1 MAAPSQESLF
11 RTENSD
17 IPLLAEVIIP
27 VALPQNYTWSVPAS
41 MRDQVQIGIRVE
53 VNLGARRR
61 YAGIIKRLHTDK
73 PDFKPKPII
82 QVLDDHPIVTETQL
96 IFWTWIAQ
104 YYLCTE
110 GEVMSAALPTNFK
123 LSSET
128 WLRLLPAY
136 GEDFT
141 ALEDAEYLLA
151 EALSIKKQLRRS
163 EAQLILQ
170 NKQVYSIIHRLV
182 ELGIAELVESLQEKY
197 ASRLDTFISLHPTY
211 QDETTL
217 ADLLNG
223 GLRAPKQL
231 ELLLAYLDLKRDNDS
246 ITRTTLLKRASSTA
260 APLQALIE
268 KEILIAEKRSVGR
281 ITRPEAFVK
290 LDFTLSSYQ
299 ETALQSIRSQW
310 NQQDVCLIRGV
321 TGSGKT
327 HLYIQLIADAIQQ
340 GRQVLYLLPEIALTS
355 QIIRR
360 LQQHFGGGVGV
371 YHSRF
376 SGNERVE
383 IWNEVR
389 SGKIR
394 VMLGARSALFLPFT
408 DLGLIICDEEHDASF
423 KQQEGGFRYSA
434 RDLALVRAQQ
444 LDIPIVLGSA
454 TPSLE
459 SLHNVTLGRF
469 HHLSLPRRAGNAQ
482 PPTLKLIDLRAE
494 HVHAG
499 LSTTAA
505 TTIEKHLADQGQVLV
520 YINRRGYAPT
530 LACTACG
537 WVAPCLSCDA
547 RLTVYRHAARLRCHH
562 CGADREL
569 PRQCPQCGYAVKTVG
584 QGTERIE
591 ESLAETFQGIGIAR
605 LDRDV
610 VRRQD
615 ELEAVVS
622 RITSGDARILVGTQ
636 MIAKGHDFPDV
647 TLVVVLNA
655 DQGLFSTDFRAAE
668 RLAQTIVQVAGRAG
682 RGDRRGEVLIQTEYP
697 EHPLLRGLLEG
708 GYEAFA
714 SAALAERESAAWPPF
729 ARLAALRAS
738 ALQADWATDFL
749 AAARRA
755 APKAN
760 VRLLGPAPA
769 AMAKRAGRFHAQ
781 LLIESGER
789 AALHRFLD
797 RWVPAVEALPEV
809 RRVRWA
815 LDVDPLELF

>member
-1 MAAPSQESLF
+1 MTDEIIRVALDTPLRRTFDYLRDADSPAGMAGQRVRVPFGRREKIGFIVSI
-11 RTENSD
+11 ENQSEID
-17 IPLLAEVIIP
+17 NAKLKRISSYIDHQPTFDPALLTLLRWAADYYHHPLGEVIAT
-27 VALPQNYTWSVPAS
+27 ALPKLL
-41 MRDQVQIGIRVE
+41 R
-53 VNLGARRR
+53 
-61 YAGIIKRLHTDK
+61 
-73 PDFKPKPII
+73 
-82 QVLDDHPIVTETQL
+82 
-96 IFWTWIAQ
+96 
-104 YYLCTE
+104 E
-110 GEVMSAALPTNFK
+110 G
-123 LSSET
+123 
-128 WLRLLPAY
+128 
-136 GEDFT
+136 
-141 ALEDAEYLLA
+141 
-151 EALSIKKQLRRS
+151 
-163 EAQLILQ
+163 
-170 NKQVYSIIHRLV
+170 
-182 ELGIAELVESLQEKY
+182 
-197 ASRLDTFISLHPTY
+197 
-211 QDETTL
+211 
-217 ADLLNG
+217 
-223 GLRAPKQL
+223 
-231 ELLLAYLDLKRDNDS
+231 
-246 ITRTTLLKRASSTA
+246 
-260 APLQALIE
+260 APLQERSFVWAITTAGRRALEAGEAKRAPQQRALLERLARDEAGVPKDELADWPRWRDHARSLREREWAERREREHASALPPVQPDGLATGVPEPTPDQQAALDTI
-268 KEILIAEKRSVGR
+268 IASGDTGYR
-281 ITRPEAFVK
+281 AW
-290 LDFTLSSYQ
+290 L
-299 ETALQSIRSQW
+299 LQGI
-310 NQQDVCLIRGV
+310 

-327 HLYIQLIADAIQQ
+327 EVYLRLAERQLRA
-340 GRQVLYLLPEIALTS
+340 GRRVLILVPEIGLTPQLVGRFAKRFAGIPLAVLHS
-355 QIIRR
+355 GLTDTQRLEAWRR
-360 LQQHFGGGVGV
+360 SHDGSARLV
-371 YHSRF
+371 
-376 SGNERVE
+376 
-383 IWNEVR
+383 
-389 SGKIR
+389 
-394 VMLGARSALFLPFT
+394 LGTRSAVFAPIP
-408 DLGLIICDEEHDASF
+408 DLGMIVVDEEHDASF

>member
-1 MAAPSQESLF
+1 MTDEIIRVALDTPLRRTFDYLRDADSPAGMAGQRVRVPFGRREKIGFIVSI
-11 RTENSD
+11 ENQSEID
-17 IPLLAEVIIP
+17 NAKLKRISSYIDHQPTFDPALLTLLRWAADYYHHPLGEVIAT
-27 VALPQNYTWSVPAS
+27 ALPKLL
-41 MRDQVQIGIRVE
+41 R
-53 VNLGARRR
+53 
-61 YAGIIKRLHTDK
+61 
-73 PDFKPKPII
+73 
-82 QVLDDHPIVTETQL
+82 
-96 IFWTWIAQ
+96 
-104 YYLCTE
+104 E
-110 GEVMSAALPTNFK
+110 G
-123 LSSET
+123 
-128 WLRLLPAY
+128 
-136 GEDFT
+136 
-141 ALEDAEYLLA
+141 
-151 EALSIKKQLRRS
+151 
-163 EAQLILQ
+163 
-170 NKQVYSIIHRLV
+170 
-182 ELGIAELVESLQEKY
+182 
-197 ASRLDTFISLHPTY
+197 
-211 QDETTL
+211 
-217 ADLLNG
+217 
-223 GLRAPKQL
+223 
-231 ELLLAYLDLKRDNDS
+231 
-246 ITRTTLLKRASSTA
+246 
-260 APLQALIE
+260 APLQERSFVWAITTAGRRALEAGEAKRAPQQRALLERLARDEAGVPEDELADWPRWRDHARSLREREWAERREREHASALPPVQPDGLATGVPEPTPDQQAALDTI
-268 KEILIAEKRSVGR
+268 IASGDTGYR
-281 ITRPEAFVK
+281 AW
-290 LDFTLSSYQ
+290 L
-299 ETALQSIRSQW
+299 LQGI
-310 NQQDVCLIRGV
+310 

-327 HLYIQLIADAIQQ
+327 EVYLRLAERQLRA
-340 GRQVLYLLPEIALTS
+340 GRRVLILVPEIGLTPQLVGRFAKRFAGIPLAVLHS
-355 QIIRR
+355 GLTDAQRLEAWRR
-360 LQQHFGGGVGV
+360 SHDGSARLV
-371 YHSRF
+371 
-376 SGNERVE
+376 
-383 IWNEVR
+383 
-389 SGKIR
+389 
-394 VMLGARSALFLPFT
+394 LGTRSAVFAPIP
-408 DLGLIICDEEHDASF
+408 DLGMIVVDEEHDASF

-505 TTIEKHLADQGQVLV
+505 ATIEKHLADQGQVLV

>member
-1 MAAPSQESLF
+1 MTDEIIRVALDTPLRRTFDYLRDADSPAGMAGQRVRVPFGRREKIGFIVSIESQSEIDNAKLKRISSYIDHQPTFDPALLTLL
-11 RTENSD
+11 RWAAD
-17 IPLLAEVIIP
+17 YYHHPLGEVIAT
-27 VALPQNYTWSVPAS
+27 ALPKLL
-41 MRDQVQIGIRVE
+41 RE
-53 VNLGARRR
+53 GA
-61 YAGIIKRLHTDK
+61 
-73 PDFKPKPII
+73 
-82 QVLDDHPIVTETQL
+82 
-96 IFWTWIAQ
+96 
-104 YYLCTE
+104 
-110 GEVMSAALPTNFK
+110 
-123 LSSET
+123 
-128 WLRLLPAY
+128 
-136 GEDFT
+136 
-141 ALEDAEYLLA
+141 
-151 EALSIKKQLRRS
+151 
-163 EAQLILQ
+163 
-170 NKQVYSIIHRLV
+170 
-182 ELGIAELVESLQEKY
+182 SLQERSFVWAITTAGRRALEAGEAKRAPQQRALLERLARDEAGVPEDELADWPRWRDHARSLREREWAERREREH
-197 ASRLDTFISLHPTY
+197 ASALPPVQPDGLATGVPEPTPDQQAALDTIIASGDTGY
-211 QDETTL
+211 R
-217 ADLLNG
+217 AWLLQG
-223 GLRAPKQL
+223 
-231 ELLLAYLDLKRDNDS
+231 
-246 ITRTTLLKRASSTA
+246 I
-260 APLQALIE
+260 
-268 KEILIAEKRSVGR
+268 
-281 ITRPEAFVK
+281 
-290 LDFTLSSYQ
+290 
-299 ETALQSIRSQW
+299 
-310 NQQDVCLIRGV
+310 

-327 HLYIQLIADAIQQ
+327 EVYLRLAERQLRA
-340 GRQVLYLLPEIALTS
+340 GRRVLILVPEIGLTPQLVGRFAKRFAGIPLAVLHS
-355 QIIRR
+355 GLTDTQRLEAWRR
-360 LQQHFGGGVGV
+360 SHDGSARLV
-371 YHSRF
+371 
-376 SGNERVE
+376 
-383 IWNEVR
+383 
-389 SGKIR
+389 
-394 VMLGARSALFLPFT
+394 LGTRSAVFAPIP
-408 DLGLIICDEEHDASF
+408 DLGMIVVDEEHDASF

>member
-1 MAAPSQESLF
+1 MTDEILRVALDTPLR
-11 RTENSD
+11 RTFDYLRDENSPAGLAGQRVRVPFGRREKIGFIVSIETHSEIEKPKLKRISSYID
-17 IPLLAEVIIP
+17 DQPTFDPALLSLLRWAADYYHHPLGEVIAT
-27 VALPQNYTWSVPAS
+27 ALPKLV
-41 MRDQVQIGIRVE
+41 R
-53 VNLGARRR
+53 
-61 YAGIIKRLHTDK
+61 
-73 PDFKPKPII
+73 
-82 QVLDDHPIVTETQL
+82 
-96 IFWTWIAQ
+96 
-104 YYLCTE
+104 E
-110 GEVMSAALPTNFK
+110 G
-123 LSSET
+123 
-128 WLRLLPAY
+128 
-136 GEDFT
+136 
-141 ALEDAEYLLA
+141 
-151 EALSIKKQLRRS
+151 
-163 EAQLILQ
+163 
-170 NKQVYSIIHRLV
+170 
-182 ELGIAELVESLQEKY
+182 
-197 ASRLDTFISLHPTY
+197 
-211 QDETTL
+211 
-217 ADLLNG
+217 
-223 GLRAPKQL
+223 
-231 ELLLAYLDLKRDNDS
+231 
-246 ITRTTLLKRASSTA
+246 
-260 APLQALIE
+260 APLQERRFVWTLTPTGRAALDAGE
-268 KEILIAEKRSVGR
+268 PKRAR
-281 ITRPEAFVK
+281 QQRALLERLANPEAGVAEEELSDWPRWRDHARSLRERGWVLRQERESHSDDAVSAGAEPWSNDLPNDAAVVTPEPTADQQAA
-290 LDFTLSSYQ
+290 LDTVIASGDTGYRAWL
-299 ETALQSIRSQW
+299 LHGI
-310 NQQDVCLIRGV
+310 

-327 HLYIQLIADAIQQ
+327 EVYLRLTERQLRA
-340 GRQVLYLLPEIALTS
+340 GRRVLILVPEIGLTPQLVGRFAKRFAGTPLAVLHS
-355 QIIRR
+355 GLTDTQRLEAWRR
-360 LQQHFGGGVGV
+360 THDGSARLV
-371 YHSRF
+371 
-376 SGNERVE
+376 
-383 IWNEVR
+383 
-389 SGKIR
+389 
-394 VMLGARSALFLPFT
+394 LGTRSAVFAPIP
-408 DLGLIICDEEHDASF
+408 DLGLIVVDEEHDASF

-459 SLHNVTLGRF
+459 SLHNVSLGRY
-469 HHLSLPRRAGNAQ
+469 HRLSLPRRAANAQ
-482 PPTLKLIDLRAE
+482 PPTLRLIDLRAE

-505 TTIEKHLADQGQVLV
+505 TSIEKHLANQGQVLV

-547 RLTVYRHAARLRCHH
+547 RLTVYRQASRLRCHH

-591 ESLAETFQGIGIAR
+591 ESLSETFEGVGIAR

-622 RITSGDARILVGTQ
+622 RIASGDARILVGTQ

-714 SAALAERESAAWPPF
+714 SAALAEREAAAWPPF

-781 LLIESGER
+781 LLVESADR

>member
-1 MAAPSQESLF
+1 LRRTFDYLRDADSPAGMAGQRVRVPFGRREKIGFIVSI
-11 RTENSD
+11 ENQSEID
-17 IPLLAEVIIP
+17 NAKLKRISSYIDHQPTFDPALLTLLRWAADYYHHPLGEVIAT
-27 VALPQNYTWSVPAS
+27 ALPKLL
-41 MRDQVQIGIRVE
+41 R
-53 VNLGARRR
+53 
-61 YAGIIKRLHTDK
+61 
-73 PDFKPKPII
+73 
-82 QVLDDHPIVTETQL
+82 
-96 IFWTWIAQ
+96 
-104 YYLCTE
+104 E
-110 GEVMSAALPTNFK
+110 G
-123 LSSET
+123 
-128 WLRLLPAY
+128 
-136 GEDFT
+136 
-141 ALEDAEYLLA
+141 
-151 EALSIKKQLRRS
+151 
-163 EAQLILQ
+163 
-170 NKQVYSIIHRLV
+170 
-182 ELGIAELVESLQEKY
+182 
-197 ASRLDTFISLHPTY
+197 
-211 QDETTL
+211 
-217 ADLLNG
+217 
-223 GLRAPKQL
+223 
-231 ELLLAYLDLKRDNDS
+231 
-246 ITRTTLLKRASSTA
+246 
-260 APLQALIE
+260 APLQERSFVWAITTAGRRALEAGEAKRAPQQRALLERLARDEAGVPEDELADWPRWRDHARSLREREWAERREREHASALPPVQPDGLATGVPEPTPDQQAALDTI
-268 KEILIAEKRSVGR
+268 IASGDTGYR
-281 ITRPEAFVK
+281 AW
-290 LDFTLSSYQ
+290 L
-299 ETALQSIRSQW
+299 LQGI
-310 NQQDVCLIRGV
+310 

-327 HLYIQLIADAIQQ
+327 EVYLRLAERQLRA
-340 GRQVLYLLPEIALTS
+340 GRRVLILVPEIGLTPQLVGRFAKRFAGIPLAVLHS
-355 QIIRR
+355 GLTDTQRLEAWRR
-360 LQQHFGGGVGV
+360 SHDGSARLV
-371 YHSRF
+371 
-376 SGNERVE
+376 
-383 IWNEVR
+383 
-389 SGKIR
+389 
-394 VMLGARSALFLPFT
+394 LGTRSAVFAPIP
-408 DLGLIICDEEHDASF
+408 DLGMIVVDEEHDASF

>member
-1 MAAPSQESLF
+1 MTDEIIRVALDTPLRRTFDYLRDADSPAGMAGQRVRVPFGRREKIGFIVSIESQSEIERSKLKRISSYIDHQPTF
-11 RTENSD
+11 DPALLTLLRWAAD
-17 IPLLAEVIIP
+17 YYHHPLGEVIAT
-27 VALPQNYTWSVPAS
+27 ALPKLL
-41 MRDQVQIGIRVE
+41 R
-53 VNLGARRR
+53 
-61 YAGIIKRLHTDK
+61 
-73 PDFKPKPII
+73 
-82 QVLDDHPIVTETQL
+82 
-96 IFWTWIAQ
+96 
-104 YYLCTE
+104 E
-110 GEVMSAALPTNFK
+110 GAALQERSFVWAVT
-123 LSSET
+123 
-128 WLRLLPAY
+128 PA
-136 GEDFT
+136 GRR
-141 ALEDAEYLLA
+141 ALEVGEAKRAPQQRALLEHLARNEAGVAEDDLA
-151 EALSIKKQLRRS
+151 DWPRWRDHARSLRERGWAERCEQEPADS
-163 EAQLILQ
+163 LPPVQPETLAT
-170 NKQVYSIIHRLV
+170 
-182 ELGIAELVESLQEKY
+182 GIPEPTPDQQA
-197 ASRLDTFISLHPTY
+197 ALDTI
-211 QDETTL
+211 
-217 ADLLNG
+217 
-223 GLRAPKQL
+223 
-231 ELLLAYLDLKRDNDS
+231 
-246 ITRTTLLKRASSTA
+246 IASSDTGYRA
-260 APLQALIE
+260 WLLQGI
-268 KEILIAEKRSVGR
+268 
-281 ITRPEAFVK
+281 
-290 LDFTLSSYQ
+290 
-299 ETALQSIRSQW
+299 
-310 NQQDVCLIRGV
+310 

-327 HLYIQLIADAIQQ
+327 EVYLRLAERQLQA
-340 GRQVLYLLPEIALTS
+340 GRRVLILVPEIGLTPQLVGRFAKRFAGIPLAVLHS
-355 QIIRR
+355 GLTDTQRLEAWRR
-360 LQQHFGGGVGV
+360 AHDGSARLV
-371 YHSRF
+371 
-376 SGNERVE
+376 
-383 IWNEVR
+383 
-389 SGKIR
+389 
-394 VMLGARSALFLPFT
+394 LGTRSAVFAPIP
-408 DLGLIICDEEHDASF
+408 DLGMIVVDEEHDASF

-434 RDLALVRAQQ
+434 RDLAVVRAQQ
-444 LDIPIVLGSA
+444 LDIPILLGSA

-547 RLTVYRHAARLRCHH
+547 RLTVYRNAARLRCHH

-591 ESLAETFQGIGIAR
+591 ESLAETFHGVGIAR

-622 RITSGDARILVGTQ
+622 RIASGDARILVGTQ

-749 AAARRA
+749 DAARRA

-781 LLIESGER
+781 LLIESSDR

>member
-1 MAAPSQESLF
+1 MTDEIIRVALDTPLRRTFDYLRDADSPAGMAGQRVRVPFGRREKIGFIVSI
-11 RTENSD
+11 ENQSEID
-17 IPLLAEVIIP
+17 NAKLKRISSYIDHQPTFDPALLTLLRWAADYYHHPLGEVIAT
-27 VALPQNYTWSVPAS
+27 ALPKLL
-41 MRDQVQIGIRVE
+41 R
-53 VNLGARRR
+53 
-61 YAGIIKRLHTDK
+61 
-73 PDFKPKPII
+73 
-82 QVLDDHPIVTETQL
+82 
-96 IFWTWIAQ
+96 
-104 YYLCTE
+104 E
-110 GEVMSAALPTNFK
+110 G
-123 LSSET
+123 
-128 WLRLLPAY
+128 
-136 GEDFT
+136 
-141 ALEDAEYLLA
+141 
-151 EALSIKKQLRRS
+151 
-163 EAQLILQ
+163 
-170 NKQVYSIIHRLV
+170 
-182 ELGIAELVESLQEKY
+182 
-197 ASRLDTFISLHPTY
+197 
-211 QDETTL
+211 
-217 ADLLNG
+217 
-223 GLRAPKQL
+223 
-231 ELLLAYLDLKRDNDS
+231 
-246 ITRTTLLKRASSTA
+246 
-260 APLQALIE
+260 APLQERSFVWAITTAGRRALEAGDAKRAPQQRALLERLARDEAGVPEDELADWPRWRDHARSLREREWAERREREHASALPPVQPDGLATGVPEPTPDQQAALDTI
-268 KEILIAEKRSVGR
+268 IASGDTGYR
-281 ITRPEAFVK
+281 AW
-290 LDFTLSSYQ
+290 L
-299 ETALQSIRSQW
+299 LQGI
-310 NQQDVCLIRGV
+310 

-327 HLYIQLIADAIQQ
+327 EVYLRLAERQLRA
-340 GRQVLYLLPEIALTS
+340 GRRVLILVPEIGLTPQLVGRFAKRFAGIPLAVLHS
-355 QIIRR
+355 GLTDTQRLEAWRR
-360 LQQHFGGGVGV
+360 SHDGSARLV
-371 YHSRF
+371 
-376 SGNERVE
+376 
-383 IWNEVR
+383 
-389 SGKIR
+389 
-394 VMLGARSALFLPFT
+394 LGTRSAVFAPIP
-408 DLGLIICDEEHDASF
+408 DLGMIVVDEEHDASF

>member
-1 MAAPSQESLF
+1 MTDEIIRVALDTPLRRTFDYLRDVDAPAAMAGQRVRVPFGRREKIGFIVSIERQSDVDRAKLKRVSSYIDERPTFDATLLALLRWAADYYHHPLGEVIATALPKLVREGATLQARSFGWALTPAGRHALDAGEAKRAPQQRALLERLARDNTVVAEDDLADWPRWRDHIRSLRERGWAERQELEPAHSPPPSQPEGSA
-11 RTENSD
+11 TA
-17 IPLLAEVIIP
+17 IPEP
-27 VALPQNYTWSVPAS
+27 TP
-41 MRDQVQIGIRVE
+41 DQR
-53 VNLGARRR
+53 
-61 YAGIIKRLHTDK
+61 
-73 PDFKPKPII
+73 
-82 QVLDDHPIVTETQL
+82 
-96 IFWTWIAQ
+96 
-104 YYLCTE
+104 
-110 GEVMSAALPTNFK
+110 AAL
-123 LSSET
+123 ET
-128 WLRLLPAY
+128 IIASGDTGYRAWL
-136 GEDFT
+136 
-141 ALEDAEYLLA
+141 
-151 EALSIKKQLRRS
+151 
-163 EAQLILQ
+163 LQ
-170 NKQVYSIIHRLV
+170 
-182 ELGIAELVESLQEKY
+182 GI
-197 ASRLDTFISLHPTY
+197 
-211 QDETTL
+211 
-217 ADLLNG
+217 
-223 GLRAPKQL
+223 
-231 ELLLAYLDLKRDNDS
+231 
-246 ITRTTLLKRASSTA
+246 
-260 APLQALIE
+260 
-268 KEILIAEKRSVGR
+268 
-281 ITRPEAFVK
+281 
-290 LDFTLSSYQ
+290 
-299 ETALQSIRSQW
+299 
-310 NQQDVCLIRGV
+310 

-327 HLYIQLIADAIQQ
+327 EVYLRLTERQLRA
-340 GRQVLYLLPEIALTS
+340 GRRVLILVPEIGLTPQLVGRFAKRFEGVPLAVLHS
-355 QIIRR
+355 GLTDTQRLEAWRR
-360 LQQHFGGGVGV
+360 THDGSARLV
-371 YHSRF
+371 
-376 SGNERVE
+376 
-383 IWNEVR
+383 
-389 SGKIR
+389 
-394 VMLGARSALFLPFT
+394 LGTRSAVFAPIPE
-408 DLGLIICDEEHDASF
+408 LGMIIVDEEHDASF

-469 HHLSLPRRAGNAQ
+469 QHLSLPRRAGNAQ

-547 RLTVYRHAARLRCHH
+547 RLTVYRNAARLRCHH

-591 ESLAETFQGIGIAR
+591 ESLAETFQGVGIAR

-622 RITSGDARILVGTQ
+622 RIASGDARILVGTQ

-714 SAALAERESAAWPPF
+714 NAALAERESAAWPPF
-729 ARLAALRAS
+729 ARLTALRAS

-781 LLIESGER
+781 LLVESGDR

>member
-1 MAAPSQESLF
+1 MTDEIIRVALDTPLRRTFDYLRDVDAPAAMAGQRVRVPFGRREKIGFIVSLERQSDVDREKLKRISSYIDERPTFDATLLALLRWAADYYHHPLGEVIATALPKLVREGATLQARSFGWALTPAGRHALDAGEAKRAPQQRALLERLARDNAVVAEDDLADWPRWRDHIRSLRERGWAERQELEPAHSTPPSQPEGSA
-11 RTENSD
+11 TA
-17 IPLLAEVIIP
+17 IPEP
-27 VALPQNYTWSVPAS
+27 TP
-41 MRDQVQIGIRVE
+41 DQR
-53 VNLGARRR
+53 
-61 YAGIIKRLHTDK
+61 
-73 PDFKPKPII
+73 
-82 QVLDDHPIVTETQL
+82 
-96 IFWTWIAQ
+96 
-104 YYLCTE
+104 
-110 GEVMSAALPTNFK
+110 AAL
-123 LSSET
+123 ET
-128 WLRLLPAY
+128 IIASGDTGYRAWL
-136 GEDFT
+136 
-141 ALEDAEYLLA
+141 
-151 EALSIKKQLRRS
+151 
-163 EAQLILQ
+163 LQ
-170 NKQVYSIIHRLV
+170 
-182 ELGIAELVESLQEKY
+182 GI
-197 ASRLDTFISLHPTY
+197 
-211 QDETTL
+211 
-217 ADLLNG
+217 
-223 GLRAPKQL
+223 
-231 ELLLAYLDLKRDNDS
+231 
-246 ITRTTLLKRASSTA
+246 
-260 APLQALIE
+260 
-268 KEILIAEKRSVGR
+268 
-281 ITRPEAFVK
+281 
-290 LDFTLSSYQ
+290 
-299 ETALQSIRSQW
+299 
-310 NQQDVCLIRGV
+310 

-327 HLYIQLIADAIQQ
+327 EVYPPLTERQLRA
-340 GRQVLYLLPEIALTS
+340 GRRVLILVPEIGLTPQLVGRFAKRFEGVPLAVLHS
-355 QIIRR
+355 GLTDTQRLEAWRR
-360 LQQHFGGGVGV
+360 THDGSARLV
-371 YHSRF
+371 
-376 SGNERVE
+376 
-383 IWNEVR
+383 
-389 SGKIR
+389 
-394 VMLGARSALFLPFT
+394 LGTRSAVFAPIPE
-408 DLGLIICDEEHDASF
+408 LGMIIVDEEHDASF

-469 HHLSLPRRAGNAQ
+469 QHLSLPRRAGNAQ

-547 RLTVYRHAARLRCHH
+547 RLTVYRNAARLRCHH

-591 ESLAETFQGIGIAR
+591 ESLAETFQGVGIAR

-622 RITSGDARILVGTQ
+622 RIASGDARILVGTQ

-714 SAALAERESAAWPPF
+714 NAALAERESAAWPPF
-729 ARLAALRAS
+729 ARLTALRAS

-781 LLIESGER
+781 LLVESGDR

>member
-1 MAAPSQESLF
+1 MTDEIIRVALDTPLRRTFDYLRDADSPAGMAGQRVRVPFGRREKIGFIVSIESQSEIDNAKLKRISSYIDHQPTFDPALLTLL
-11 RTENSD
+11 RWAAD
-17 IPLLAEVIIP
+17 YYHHPLGEVIAT
-27 VALPQNYTWSVPAS
+27 ALPKLL
-41 MRDQVQIGIRVE
+41 RE
-53 VNLGARRR
+53 GA
-61 YAGIIKRLHTDK
+61 
-73 PDFKPKPII
+73 
-82 QVLDDHPIVTETQL
+82 
-96 IFWTWIAQ
+96 
-104 YYLCTE
+104 
-110 GEVMSAALPTNFK
+110 
-123 LSSET
+123 
-128 WLRLLPAY
+128 
-136 GEDFT
+136 
-141 ALEDAEYLLA
+141 
-151 EALSIKKQLRRS
+151 
-163 EAQLILQ
+163 
-170 NKQVYSIIHRLV
+170 
-182 ELGIAELVESLQEKY
+182 SLQERSFVWAITTAGRRALEAGEGKRAPQQRALLERLARDEAGVPEDELADWPRWRDHARSLREREWAERREREH
-197 ASRLDTFISLHPTY
+197 ASALPPVQPDGLATGVPEPTPDQQAALDTIIASGDTGY
-211 QDETTL
+211 R
-217 ADLLNG
+217 AWLLQG
-223 GLRAPKQL
+223 
-231 ELLLAYLDLKRDNDS
+231 
-246 ITRTTLLKRASSTA
+246 I
-260 APLQALIE
+260 
-268 KEILIAEKRSVGR
+268 
-281 ITRPEAFVK
+281 
-290 LDFTLSSYQ
+290 
-299 ETALQSIRSQW
+299 
-310 NQQDVCLIRGV
+310 

-327 HLYIQLIADAIQQ
+327 EVYLRLAERQLRA
-340 GRQVLYLLPEIALTS
+340 GRRVLILVPEIGLTPQLVGRFAKRFAGIPLAVLHS
-355 QIIRR
+355 GLTDAQRLEAWRR
-360 LQQHFGGGVGV
+360 SHDGSARLV
-371 YHSRF
+371 
-376 SGNERVE
+376 
-383 IWNEVR
+383 
-389 SGKIR
+389 
-394 VMLGARSALFLPFT
+394 LGTRSAVFAPIP
-408 DLGLIICDEEHDASF
+408 DLGMIVVDEEHDASF

>member
-1 MAAPSQESLF
+1 MTDEIIRVALDTPLRRTFDYLRDADSPAGMAGQRVRVPFGRREKIGFIVSI
-11 RTENSD
+11 ENQSEID
-17 IPLLAEVIIP
+17 NAKLKRISSYIDHQPTFDPALLTLLRWAADYYHHPLGEVIAT
-27 VALPQNYTWSVPAS
+27 ALPKLL
-41 MRDQVQIGIRVE
+41 R
-53 VNLGARRR
+53 
-61 YAGIIKRLHTDK
+61 
-73 PDFKPKPII
+73 
-82 QVLDDHPIVTETQL
+82 
-96 IFWTWIAQ
+96 
-104 YYLCTE
+104 E
-110 GEVMSAALPTNFK
+110 G
-123 LSSET
+123 
-128 WLRLLPAY
+128 
-136 GEDFT
+136 
-141 ALEDAEYLLA
+141 
-151 EALSIKKQLRRS
+151 
-163 EAQLILQ
+163 
-170 NKQVYSIIHRLV
+170 
-182 ELGIAELVESLQEKY
+182 
-197 ASRLDTFISLHPTY
+197 
-211 QDETTL
+211 
-217 ADLLNG
+217 
-223 GLRAPKQL
+223 
-231 ELLLAYLDLKRDNDS
+231 
-246 ITRTTLLKRASSTA
+246 
-260 APLQALIE
+260 APLQERSFVWAITTAGRRALEAGEAKRAPQQRALLERLARDEAGVPEDELADWPRWRDHARSLREREWAERREREHASALPPVQPDGLATGVPEPTPDQQAALDTI
-268 KEILIAEKRSVGR
+268 IASGDTGYR
-281 ITRPEAFVK
+281 AW
-290 LDFTLSSYQ
+290 L
-299 ETALQSIRSQW
+299 LQGI
-310 NQQDVCLIRGV
+310 

-327 HLYIQLIADAIQQ
+327 EVYLRLAERQLRA
-340 GRQVLYLLPEIALTS
+340 GRRVLILVPEIGLTPQLVGRFAKRFAGIPLAVLHS
-355 QIIRR
+355 GLTDTQRLEAWRR
-360 LQQHFGGGVGV
+360 SHDGSARLV
-371 YHSRF
+371 
-376 SGNERVE
+376 
-383 IWNEVR
+383 
-389 SGKIR
+389 
-394 VMLGARSALFLPFT
+394 LGTRSAVFAPIP
-408 DLGLIICDEEHDASF
+408 DLGMIVVDEEHDASF

-505 TTIEKHLADQGQVLV
+505 TTIKKHLADQGQVLV

>member
-1 MAAPSQESLF
+1 MTDEIIRVALDTPLRRTFDYLRDPDAPAGMAGQRVRVPFGRQEKIGLIVSIESQSELEKSKLK
-11 RTENSD
+11 RISSYIDDQPTLDST
-17 IPLLAEVIIP
+17 LLALLGWAADYYHHPLGEVIAT
-27 VALPQNYTWSVPAS
+27 ALPKLLREGVPLHESRFAWGLTATGDAALRDGEPKRAPQQRALLERLGRDPSGAPEDDLADWPRWRDHARSLRERGWIERRELPPLRATNPAS
-41 MRDQVQIGIRVE
+41 EPLEALAHPGSDTPAVTVPEPTADQQ
-53 VNLGARRR
+53 
-61 YAGIIKRLHTDK
+61 
-73 PDFKPKPII
+73 
-82 QVLDDHPIVTETQL
+82 
-96 IFWTWIAQ
+96 
-104 YYLCTE
+104 
-110 GEVMSAALPTNFK
+110 AALDTVIASGDK
-123 LSSET
+123 GYRA
-128 WLRLLPAY
+128 WL
-136 GEDFT
+136 
-141 ALEDAEYLLA
+141 
-151 EALSIKKQLRRS
+151 
-163 EAQLILQ
+163 LQ
-170 NKQVYSIIHRLV
+170 
-182 ELGIAELVESLQEKY
+182 GI
-197 ASRLDTFISLHPTY
+197 
-211 QDETTL
+211 
-217 ADLLNG
+217 
-223 GLRAPKQL
+223 
-231 ELLLAYLDLKRDNDS
+231 
-246 ITRTTLLKRASSTA
+246 
-260 APLQALIE
+260 
-268 KEILIAEKRSVGR
+268 
-281 ITRPEAFVK
+281 
-290 LDFTLSSYQ
+290 
-299 ETALQSIRSQW
+299 
-310 NQQDVCLIRGV
+310 

-327 HLYIQLIADAIQQ
+327 EVYLRLAERQLQA
-340 GRQVLYLLPEIALTS
+340 GRRVLILVPEIGLTPQLVGRFAKRFAGTPLAVLHS
-355 QIIRR
+355 GLTDTQRLEAWRR
-360 LQQHFGGGVGV
+360 TQDGSARLV
-371 YHSRF
+371 
-376 SGNERVE
+376 
-383 IWNEVR
+383 
-389 SGKIR
+389 
-394 VMLGARSALFLPFT
+394 LGTRSAVFAPIP
-408 DLGLIICDEEHDASF
+408 DLGLIVVDEEHDASF

-444 LDIPIVLGSA
+444 LDIPILLGSA

-469 HHLSLPRRAGNAQ
+469 QHLSLPRRAGNAQ

-547 RLTVYRHAARLRCHH
+547 RLTVYRQAARLRCHH

-591 ESLAETFQGIGIAR
+591 ESLAETFQGVGIAR

-615 ELEAVVS
+615 ELEAVVA
-622 RITSGDARILVGTQ
+622 RIASGDARILVGTQ

-714 SAALAERESAAWPPF
+714 GAALAERESAAWPPF

-738 ALQADWATDFL
+738 AVQADWATDFL

-760 VRLLGPAPA
+760 IRLLGPAPA

-781 LLIESGER
+781 LLVESTDR

-797 RWVPAVEALPEV
+797 RWVPLVENLPEV

>member
-1 MAAPSQESLF
+1 MTDEIIRVALDTPLRRTFDYLRDADSPAGMAGQRVRVPFGRREKIGFIVSIESQSEIDNAKLKRISSYIDHQPTFDPALLTLL
-11 RTENSD
+11 RWAAD
-17 IPLLAEVIIP
+17 YYHHPLGEVIAT
-27 VALPQNYTWSVPAS
+27 ALPKLL
-41 MRDQVQIGIRVE
+41 RE
-53 VNLGARRR
+53 GA
-61 YAGIIKRLHTDK
+61 
-73 PDFKPKPII
+73 
-82 QVLDDHPIVTETQL
+82 
-96 IFWTWIAQ
+96 
-104 YYLCTE
+104 
-110 GEVMSAALPTNFK
+110 
-123 LSSET
+123 
-128 WLRLLPAY
+128 
-136 GEDFT
+136 
-141 ALEDAEYLLA
+141 
-151 EALSIKKQLRRS
+151 
-163 EAQLILQ
+163 
-170 NKQVYSIIHRLV
+170 
-182 ELGIAELVESLQEKY
+182 SLQERSFVWAITTAGRRALEAGEAKRAPQQRALLERLARDEAGVPEDELADWPRWRDHARSLREREWAERREREH
-197 ASRLDTFISLHPTY
+197 ASALPPVQPDGLATGVPEPTPDQQAALDTIIASGDTGY
-211 QDETTL
+211 R
-217 ADLLNG
+217 AWLLQG
-223 GLRAPKQL
+223 
-231 ELLLAYLDLKRDNDS
+231 
-246 ITRTTLLKRASSTA
+246 I
-260 APLQALIE
+260 
-268 KEILIAEKRSVGR
+268 
-281 ITRPEAFVK
+281 
-290 LDFTLSSYQ
+290 
-299 ETALQSIRSQW
+299 
-310 NQQDVCLIRGV
+310 

-327 HLYIQLIADAIQQ
+327 EVYLRLAERQLRV
-340 GRQVLYLLPEIALTS
+340 GRRVLILVPEIGLTPQLVGRFAKRFAGIPLAVLHS
-355 QIIRR
+355 GLTDTQRLEAWRR
-360 LQQHFGGGVGV
+360 SHDGSARLV
-371 YHSRF
+371 
-376 SGNERVE
+376 
-383 IWNEVR
+383 
-389 SGKIR
+389 
-394 VMLGARSALFLPFT
+394 LGTRSAVFAPIP
-408 DLGLIICDEEHDASF
+408 DLGMIVVDEEHDASF

-469 HHLSLPRRAGNAQ
+469 HHLSLPRRAGNAR

>member
-1 MAAPSQESLF
+1 MTDEIIRVALDTPLRRTFDYLRDVDAPAAMAGQRVRVPFGRREKIGFIVSIERQSDVDRAKLKRISSYIDERPTFDATLLALLRWAADYYHHPLGEVIATALPKLVREGATLQARSFGWALTPAGRHALDAGEAKRAPQQRALLERLARDNMVVAEDDLADWPRWRDHIRSLRERGWAERQELEPAHSPPPSQPEGSA
-11 RTENSD
+11 TA
-17 IPLLAEVIIP
+17 IPEP
-27 VALPQNYTWSVPAS
+27 TP
-41 MRDQVQIGIRVE
+41 DQR
-53 VNLGARRR
+53 
-61 YAGIIKRLHTDK
+61 
-73 PDFKPKPII
+73 
-82 QVLDDHPIVTETQL
+82 
-96 IFWTWIAQ
+96 
-104 YYLCTE
+104 
-110 GEVMSAALPTNFK
+110 AAL
-123 LSSET
+123 ET
-128 WLRLLPAY
+128 IIASGDTGYRAWL
-136 GEDFT
+136 
-141 ALEDAEYLLA
+141 
-151 EALSIKKQLRRS
+151 
-163 EAQLILQ
+163 LQ
-170 NKQVYSIIHRLV
+170 
-182 ELGIAELVESLQEKY
+182 GI
-197 ASRLDTFISLHPTY
+197 
-211 QDETTL
+211 
-217 ADLLNG
+217 
-223 GLRAPKQL
+223 
-231 ELLLAYLDLKRDNDS
+231 
-246 ITRTTLLKRASSTA
+246 
-260 APLQALIE
+260 
-268 KEILIAEKRSVGR
+268 
-281 ITRPEAFVK
+281 
-290 LDFTLSSYQ
+290 
-299 ETALQSIRSQW
+299 
-310 NQQDVCLIRGV
+310 

-327 HLYIQLIADAIQQ
+327 EVYLRLTERQLRA
-340 GRQVLYLLPEIALTS
+340 GRRVLILVPEIGLTPQLVGRFAKRFEGVPLAVLHS
-355 QIIRR
+355 GLTDTQRLEAWRR
-360 LQQHFGGGVGV
+360 THDGSARLV
-371 YHSRF
+371 
-376 SGNERVE
+376 
-383 IWNEVR
+383 
-389 SGKIR
+389 
-394 VMLGARSALFLPFT
+394 LGTRSAVFAPIPE
-408 DLGLIICDEEHDASF
+408 LGMIIVDEEHDASF

-469 HHLSLPRRAGNAQ
+469 QHLSLPRRAGNAQ

-547 RLTVYRHAARLRCHH
+547 RLTVYRNAARLRCHH

-591 ESLAETFQGIGIAR
+591 ESLAETFQGVGIAR

-622 RITSGDARILVGTQ
+622 RIASGDARILVGTQ

-714 SAALAERESAAWPPF
+714 NAALAERESAAWPPF
-729 ARLAALRAS
+729 ARLTALRAS

-781 LLIESGER
+781 LLVESGDR

>member
-1 MAAPSQESLF
+1 MTDEIIRVALDTPLRRTFDYLRDVDAPAAMAGQRVRVPFGRREKIGFIVSIERQSDVDRAKLKRVSSYIDERPTFDATLLALLRWAADYYHHPLGEVIATALPKLVREGATLQARSFGWALTPAGRHALDAGEAKRAPQQRALLERLARDNAVVAEDDLADWPRWRDHIRSLRERGWAERQELEPAHSPPPSQPEGSA
-11 RTENSD
+11 TA
-17 IPLLAEVIIP
+17 IPEP
-27 VALPQNYTWSVPAS
+27 TP
-41 MRDQVQIGIRVE
+41 DQR
-53 VNLGARRR
+53 
-61 YAGIIKRLHTDK
+61 
-73 PDFKPKPII
+73 
-82 QVLDDHPIVTETQL
+82 
-96 IFWTWIAQ
+96 
-104 YYLCTE
+104 
-110 GEVMSAALPTNFK
+110 AAL
-123 LSSET
+123 ET
-128 WLRLLPAY
+128 IIASGDTGYRAWL
-136 GEDFT
+136 
-141 ALEDAEYLLA
+141 
-151 EALSIKKQLRRS
+151 
-163 EAQLILQ
+163 LQ
-170 NKQVYSIIHRLV
+170 
-182 ELGIAELVESLQEKY
+182 GI
-197 ASRLDTFISLHPTY
+197 
-211 QDETTL
+211 
-217 ADLLNG
+217 
-223 GLRAPKQL
+223 
-231 ELLLAYLDLKRDNDS
+231 
-246 ITRTTLLKRASSTA
+246 
-260 APLQALIE
+260 
-268 KEILIAEKRSVGR
+268 
-281 ITRPEAFVK
+281 
-290 LDFTLSSYQ
+290 
-299 ETALQSIRSQW
+299 
-310 NQQDVCLIRGV
+310 

-327 HLYIQLIADAIQQ
+327 EVYLRLTERQLRA
-340 GRQVLYLLPEIALTS
+340 GRRVLILVPEIGLTPQLVGRFAKRFEGVPLAVLHS
-355 QIIRR
+355 GLTDTQRLEAWRR
-360 LQQHFGGGVGV
+360 THDGSARLV
-371 YHSRF
+371 
-376 SGNERVE
+376 
-383 IWNEVR
+383 
-389 SGKIR
+389 
-394 VMLGARSALFLPFT
+394 LGTRSAVFAPIPE
-408 DLGLIICDEEHDASF
+408 LGMIIVDEEHDASF

-469 HHLSLPRRAGNAQ
+469 QHLSLPRRAGNAQ

-547 RLTVYRHAARLRCHH
+547 RLTVYRNAARLRCHH

-591 ESLAETFQGIGIAR
+591 ESLAETFQGVGIAR

-622 RITSGDARILVGTQ
+622 RIASGDARILVGTQ

-714 SAALAERESAAWPPF
+714 NAALAERESAAWPPF
-729 ARLAALRAS
+729 ARLTALRAS

-781 LLIESGER
+781 LLVESGDR